1 MKPAALP
8 LVFAL
13 LLLPPLAAQEIEDP
27 GPFPVGWRDVTF
39 LDTVFGRGT
48 IDGRIFYPAQSAG
61 KDAPADPASG
71 PYPLVAFEHG
81 FTDTPSDYKM
91 LSKHVASWGFV
102 VASIGTET
110 GLSATMQ
117 VEALD
122 TRSLLHW
129 VDDQSA
135 TPGTWLAG
143 MAAPGDWAASG
154 HSMGGGSL
162 MYLIAAEPRVRL
174 IVPLEPYRGPL
185 LGGSAGGEANLAA
198 FDGRAF
204 FVAGEVDG
212 VVPPFTKV
220 HVYFEEAGLAPRDL
234 FYLVLGG
241 GHSGSTDSP
250 PTNEPLSAPE
260 QQRVH
265 RLVVAGVL
273 RAESLG
279 EEDLFYDLLGEG
291 LLADPLSFESDS
303 EDPPFWAQESALQ
316 PGTLA
321 EGLAGGPG
329 DRALLAW
336 SLVPASKPTPFGIL
350 GLKKSALVKVFDGSL
365 SSPDGAVEV
374 RVPGRASWRGRT
386 LYLQG
391 LVRNGATG
399 RLTRVVAIAVP

>member
-1 MKPAALP
+1 
-8 LVFAL
+8 
-13 LLLPPLAAQEIEDP
+13 
-27 GPFPVGWRDVTF
+27 
-39 LDTVFGRGT
+39 
-48 IDGRIFYPAQSAG
+48 
-61 KDAPADPASG
+61 
-71 PYPLVAFEHG
+71 
-81 FTDTPSDYKM
+81 
-91 LSKHVASWGFV
+91 
-102 VASIGTET
+102 
-110 GLSATMQ
+110 MQ
-117 VEALD
+117 NEALD

-135 TPGTWLAG
+135 TPGTWLDG

-162 MYLIAAEPRVRL
+162 MYLIAAEPRMRV

-185 LGGSAGGEANLAA
+185 LGRSAGGDANLGN

-212 VVPPFTKV
+212 IVPPFTGV
-220 HVYFEEAGLAPRDL
+220 HVYFEEAAQVQRDL

-250 PTNEPLSAPE
+250 PTNEPLSASE

-265 RLVVAGVL
+265 RLVVGGIL
-273 RAESLG
+273 RVERLG
-279 EEDLFYDLLGEG
+279 QEDLFYDLLGEG
-291 LLADPLSFESDS
+291 ILADPLTFESAS
-303 EDPPFWAQESALQ
+303 EDPPFWARETAAQ

-321 EGLAGGPG
+321 EGLAGSPG

-336 SLVPASKPTPFGIL
+336 SLVPASKPTSFGIL
-350 GLKKSALVKVFDGSL
+350 GLKKSALVKVFDGFL
-365 SSPDGAVEV
+365 PVPGGAVEV
-374 RVPGRASWRGRT
+374 QVPGKASWRGRT

-399 RLTRVVAIAVP
+399 RLTRVVAIPVP